1 MKKSE
6 ILITITLSILT
17 LFGTSCNN
25 QESTETANANI
36 SNEENNTKDNVHS
49 IEIDTAEVD
58 YEFLPPSPIQIAAI
72 LKKANMP
79 YEDGLTNPTSNSSNY
94 STKFKQTLNFGV
106 YACDLAYCVT
116 NDKYEEAASYLKA
129 SKDLSTKIGLSAI
142 YQKGNLIE
150 RFEKNIG
157 NQDSILEILFHV
169 QMLTDDYIHD
179 NELRDLSV
187 IYFTGAW
194 VEGMNIGTHTILGNS
209 DHKISVLLSEQ
220 MTIAESIIR
229 GLGAIN
235 SQNADLVDLTDHIEE
250 VVEAYHNLWSVK
262 KEGENIEYLD
272 VELKHEEV
280 VSISEMILE
289 LREEITCKN
298 LL

>member
-25 QESTETANANI
+25 QESTDTANANI
-36 SNEENNTKDNVHS
+36 SNEEKNTKDDVHS
-49 IEIDTAEVD
+49 IEIDTAEID

-229 GLGAIN
+229 GLRAIN
-235 SQNADLVDLTDHIEE
+235 SQNDDLVDLTEHIEE

-280 VSISEMILE
+280 ISISEMILE
-289 LREEITCKN
+289 LREEITM
-298 LL
+298 